1 MVVEKDDTVF
11 VHVKLYL
18 SFNQPYGKLLAT
30 LEYNDAV
37 LFPLTWMV
45 DFIVNVISGI

>member
-18 SFNQPYGKLLAT
+18 SFDQPYGKLLAT

-37 LFPLTWMV
+37 L
-45 DFIVNVISGI
+45 SHE